1 VEGVV
6 LDELRAMSEFGV
18 FVVND
23 ARVCL
28 REGVILSVV

>member
-1 VEGVV
+1 VDGVV
-6 LDELRAMSEFGV
+6 SDELRAMSEFWG
-18 FVVND
+18 FVVNH